1 MRTTAAGTPPSR
13 TTARPLLRRLAGW
26 CAALATLTALVGGAW
41 ASPSGAQ
48 DSGRVQLVNA
58 LVGQPVDVYVSGRI
72 LVADL
77 AAGDTQDLTPL
88 AGRALRQVE
97 LRRSRTSSVLVGPLG
112 SLTVPEQGFQTWVV
126 HLDASGTPVL
136 TQFAD
141 DRGALA
147 AGRSRLTVRHVAA
160 AGAVDVAVTAGS
172 PGQVVSSTTGLSSGR
187 QFQVDLDAGSVD
199 RMVFVAGSTTMLEL
213 QPLSLQPGEQ
223 LTVYVMGG
231 AGGTALTPISF
242 VTADL
247 VVIPNRVDSGL
258 GAVPALAGRGGWP
271 SPVALASLLA
281 ATLLGAVA
289 VRRVLERRDRAEAV
303 DRRP

>member
-1 MRTTAAGTPPSR
+1 MG
-13 TTARPLLRRLAGW
+13 TARGPVLQRVVGW
-26 CAALATLTALVGGAW
+26 CAALAVLTTVMGAAW

-48 DSGRVQLVNA
+48 ESGRVQLVNA
-58 LVGQPVDVYVSGRI
+58 LMGQPVDVYVSGRI

-88 AGRALRQVE
+88 AGRLLRQVE

-112 SLTVPEQGFQTWVV
+112 SLTVPEQGYQTWVV
-126 HLDASGTPVL
+126 HLDASGTPTL
-136 TQFAD
+136 TQFTD
-141 DRGALA
+141 DRGAVA

-172 PGQVVSSTTGLSSGR
+172 PGQVVSSTTGLASGG
-187 QFQVDLDAGSVD
+187 QFQTDLDAGTVD
-199 RMVFVAGSTTMLEL
+199 RMVMVSGATTVLEL

-231 AGGTALTPISF
+231 AGGTALVPISF

-247 VVIPNRVDSGL
+247 VVIPNRVDSGI
-258 GAVPALAGRGGWP
+258 GAVAGLTGRSMWP
-271 SPVALASLLA
+271 SPLVLLSMLGATLLA
-281 ATLLGAVA
+281 ALA
-289 VRRVLERRDRAEAV
+289 VRRVLDGRDRAGAA

>member
-1 MRTTAAGTPPSR
+1 MGTAPGPV
-13 TTARPLLRRLAGW
+13 LRRLVGW
-26 CAALATLTALVGGAW
+26 CAALAVLTTVIGAAW

-48 DSGRVQLVNA
+48 ESGRVQLVNA
-58 LVGQPVDVYVSGRI
+58 LMGQPIDVYVSGRI

-88 AGRALRQVE
+88 AGRLLRQVE

-112 SLTVPEQGFQTWVV
+112 SLTVPEQGYQTWVV
-126 HLDASGTPVL
+126 HLDASGTPTL
-136 TQFAD
+136 TQFVD

-147 AGRSRLTVRHVAA
+147 AGRSRLTVRHAAA
-160 AGAVDVAVTAGS
+160 AGAVDVAVSAGS
-172 PGQVVSSTTGLSSGR
+172 PGQVVSSTTGLASGM
-187 QFQVDLDAGSVD
+187 QFQTDLDAGTVD
-199 RMVFVAGSTTMLEL
+199 RMVFVSGATTVLEL

-247 VVIPNRVDSGL
+247 VVIPNRVDSGI
-258 GAVPALAGRGGWP
+258 GAVPVLGGRSIWP
-271 SPVALASLLA
+271 SPLVLVSMLGATLLA
-281 ATLLGAVA
+281 ALA
-289 VRRVLERRDRAEAV
+289 VRRVLDGRDRVEAAN
-303 DRRP
+303 RRP